1 MSTHGE
7 SAREQE
13 RQHFSL
19 VVERVR
25 KLEKE
30 LVSVYDEM
38 LAVIKRMDEREGVDV
53 AIRITPALAA
63 SFKQLE
69 VEKDDPDGLREP
81 SIIRG
86 HARSA

>member
-7 SAREQE
+7 SARENE

-30 LVSVYDEM
+30 LTSVYDEM
-38 LAVIKRMDEREGVDV
+38 LSVIKKMDEREGVDV
-53 AIRITPALAA
+53 AIRIAPALAA
-63 SFKQLE
+63 AFKQLE
-69 VEKDDPDGLREP
+69 IERDDPDGLREP
-81 SIIRG
+81 SILRG
-86 HARSA
+86 HARST